1 MLIVHTAEELQNS
14 LKSKSASLGLV
25 PTMGA
30 LHQGHLSLVSR
41 AANENKKVVVSI
53 YVNPTQFNHSKD
65 LDNYPKDIDK
75 DIDLLKPFEKQYSR
89 SIATVG
95 IYRACG
101 AVDQAAG

>member
-1 MLIVHTAEELQNS
+1 
-14 LKSKSASLGLV
+14 
-25 PTMGA
+25 MGA

-75 DIDLLKPFEKQYSR
+75 DIDKNSR
-89 SIATVG
+89 KSAQHKLNLAMA
-95 IYRACG
+95 REM
-101 AVDQAAG
+101 